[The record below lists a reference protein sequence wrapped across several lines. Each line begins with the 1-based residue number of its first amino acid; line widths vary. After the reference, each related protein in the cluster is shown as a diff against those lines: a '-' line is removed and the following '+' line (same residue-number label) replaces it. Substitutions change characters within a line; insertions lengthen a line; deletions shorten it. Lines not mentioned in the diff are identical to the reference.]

1 MSAKMDLWV
10 EKYRPGTLEGY
21 VFKNDKM
28 RSQVEEWVNNPTGKT
43 IPIPHIL
50 LSGVQGTGKTT
61 LARALCNVLGV
72 NRGDIL
78 EINASRESKVD
89 TVREKIVSFCS
100 TWPIGEYKIIL
111 LDEVDGFSQQ
121 AQMILR
127 AEMEK
132 HADSARFILTCNYP
146 HKIIPALHSRLQGFH
161 LDALDMESYLTRA
174 MEILIAE
181 NVEFNPED
189 LDLFISTSYPDLR
202 KCINLLDQHTREGKL
217 HPLEETSS
225 AGFDYMEEAV
235 ELFRARQ
242 FTDARKSIT
251 SQARPEDYEDIY
263 RYFYKNL
270 GIFSETAG
278 GQNQAILIIA
288 QGLKNHG
295 LVADPEI
302 NMAATIVE
310 LSQIQE

>member
-1 MSAKMDLWV
+1 MSSKLDLWV
-10 EKYRPGTLEGY
+10 EKYRPATLDGY

-28 RSQVEEWVNNPTGKT
+28 RSQVEEWVANPQGKT

-61 LARALCNVLGV
+61 LARALCNVLGI
-72 NRGDIL
+72 NKGDLL

-89 TVREKIVSFCS
+89 TVRDKIVSFCS
-100 TWPIGEYKIIL
+100 TWPIGEYKVIL

-127 AEMEK
+127 AEMER

-161 LDALDMESYLTRA
+161 LDALDMESYLTRV
-174 MEILIAE
+174 MEILVTEA
-181 NVEFNPED
+181 VEFNPDD

-202 KCINLLDQHTREGKL
+202 KCINLLEQHTREGKL
-217 HPLEETSS
+217 NPLEEVSS
-225 AGFDYMEEAV
+225 VSFDYMDDAV
-235 ELFRARQ
+235 VLMRARS
-242 FTDARKSIT
+242 FTEARKILV
-251 SQARPEDYEDIY
+251 SQARPEDYEEIY

-270 GIFSETAG
+270 DIFSATEA
-278 GQNQAILIIA
+278 GQNMAIIYIA

-295 LVADPEI
+295 LVADAEI
-302 NMAATIVE
+302 NLAATLVE
-310 LSQIQE
+310 LSSINV